1 MFIKIEDS
9 IYNVYSR
16 NKVIDLQNK
25 GYFFEEPLFKVDSC
39 FKTCFQYMP

>member
-1 MFIKIEDS
+1 MFIKIEDR

-25 GYFFEEPLFKVDSC
+25 GYFFEEPLFQVDSC